1 MNSSLPVLAG
11 TVSTVVFACSAL
23 PMLHKAAVTRDLGSY
38 SLGNISLANAGNLV
52 HSLYVFHLPAG
63 PIWVLHGFYLVSS
76 ALMLFWYVRF
86 AGVRLPRPARA
97 VAASVSRREETGALG
112 RGGGRIG
119 GPAHRGS
126 RRGRAHSG

>member
-23 PMLHKAAVTRDLGSY
+23 PMLHKAAVTKDLASY

-63 PIWVLHGFYLVSS
+63 PIWVLHAFYLVSS
-76 ALMLFWYVRF
+76 ALMLFWYLRF
-86 AGVRLPRPARA
+86 AGLRLHRA
-97 VAASVSRREETGALG
+97 Q
-112 RGGGRIG
+112 GGDD
-119 GPAHRGS
+119 
-126 RRGRAHSG
+126 RAGFEAIDPP